1 MTFLSTITQFADQW
15 NPRDFIPFAPQA
27 EGSFWEEFD
36 HIQHLISIT
45 PGFIASVLTFMLG
58 IIIFRVIINLL

>member
-1 MTFLSTITQFADQW
+1 MTFLATVTDYAQNW
-15 NPRDFIPFAPQA
+15 NPRDFLPFAPQA
-27 EGSFWEEFD
+27 DGSFWEEFE

-58 IIIFRVIINLL
+58 IILFRIIINLL